1 MGVGEL
7 STHYH
12 LLTECTTT
20 NYLLMELI
28 DLLGWVASFLI
39 LLSFLYSG
47 IKLRTING
55 VGAILWV
62 IWGVLKG
69 EGSVIVLNIMVV
81 VIQAIKIYQLSK
93 ETR

>member
-1 MGVGEL
+1 
-7 STHYH
+7 
-12 LLTECTTT
+12 
-20 NYLLMELI
+20 MELI